1 MSTDWDVIGEIFS
14 AALEA
19 LPDDRQA
26 LIDRLCAGR
35 PALRDEVMSLVEA
48 HLSSPEFLR
57 LPPPLEL
64 VPPVQPIGVGTTLG
78 AYCLVEEIGHGGMG
92 TVFLAERTDGAFA
105 HRVAVKVM
113 RAAVTD
119 QHAARRFQVER
130 QILASLHHPGIVTLI
145 DGGTA
150 PDGQAYFVMEHVE
163 GRPLSQWLREEQAS
177 LEERLR
183 LFRRLCSAVHLAH
196 QHGIV
201 HRDLKP
207 ANILVTADGVP
218 KVLDFGVAKLLERAG
233 SDLTLTSL
241 VPGPLT
247 PNYASP
253 EQLRGLDVT
262 TASDVYSLGVLLYE
276 CLAGARPYETTG
288 RPVDEVLKQVLDAV
302 PGRPS
307 AVAARGAREAVDGS
321 LPYPAHRLRGDLDAI
336 VLKAMHLDPS
346 QRYAS
351 AEELS
356 DDLARWLGGKPVV
369 AREPSLAYVLRKAA
383 ARHKAAAAAIVI
395 AVAGVLAAFGVAL
408 WQRQVAVR
416 ERAVAEQRFDDAR
429 RLAASLVFKV
439 HDAVAPLPGSTE
451 VRKLIVTEALTYLD
465 RLAASSPNPAVR
477 MELALAYKKVGR
489 VQGDPQVANLGDRE
503 AALASFRRAIDILA
517 PLRDSPALGAMALY
531 ETSQLSSLV
540 ASVLRVM
547 DRTDEARA
555 ASRDALA
562 TAEAALANN
571 PGDEATRRLVASGH
585 FSLAMSEADRPAMFR
600 HWLEAERAFEA
611 LLAEKP
617 DDADRMRNVAL
628 VNKYLGGHLQVDG
641 NRAEAEQRYRRAME
655 LDERRFTLAP
665 DDRQVRFDLAIDLAN
680 LGSALAQ
687 TGQPEEALK
696 LYERSVAMRE
706 ALVDADRKDVLARVT
721 LARALTA
728 VARLRYDIGDR
739 PGAARDA
746 RRAVSLGPDTPSA
759 GDAAGQRVIGRA
771 LIVLATLDADRGR
784 QATACERYRLALA
797 HATRDQL
804 TASDPNDRF
813 WLERL
818 ESRLPGCVGPSV
830 RGAGAS

>member
-1 MSTDWDVIGEIFS
+1 M
-14 AALEA
+14 
-19 LPDDRQA
+19 
-26 LIDRLCAGR
+26 
-35 PALRDEVMSLVEA
+35 
-48 HLSSPEFLR
+48 
-57 LPPPLEL
+57 
-64 VPPVQPIGVGTTLG
+64 
-78 AYCLVEEIGHGGMG
+78 
-92 TVFLAERTDGAFA
+92 
-105 HRVAVKVM
+105 
-113 RAAVTD
+113 
-119 QHAARRFQVER
+119 
-130 QILASLHHPGIVTLI
+130 
-145 DGGTA
+145 
-150 PDGQAYFVMEHVE
+150 
-163 GRPLSQWLREEQAS
+163 
-177 LEERLR
+177 
-183 LFRRLCSAVHLAH
+183 
-196 QHGIV
+196 
-201 HRDLKP
+201 
-207 ANILVTADGVP
+207 
-218 KVLDFGVAKLLERAG
+218 
-233 SDLTLTSL
+233 
-241 VPGPLT
+241 
-247 PNYASP
+247 
-253 EQLRGLDVT
+253 
-262 TASDVYSLGVLLYE
+262 
-276 CLAGARPYETTG
+276 
-288 RPVDEVLKQVLDAV
+288 
-302 PGRPS
+302 
-307 AVAARGAREAVDGS
+307 
-321 LPYPAHRLRGDLDAI
+321 
-336 VLKAMHLDPS
+336 
-346 QRYAS
+346 
-351 AEELS
+351 
-356 DDLARWLGGKPVV
+356 
-369 AREPSLAYVLRKAA
+369 
-383 ARHKAAAAAIVI
+383 
-395 AVAGVLAAFGVAL
+395 
-408 WQRQVAVR
+408 
-416 ERAVAEQRFDDAR
+416 
-429 RLAASLVFKV
+429 
-439 HDAVAPLPGSTE
+439 
-451 VRKLIVTEALTYLD
+451 
-465 RLAASSPNPAVR
+465 
-477 MELALAYKKVGR
+477 
-489 VQGDPQVANLGDRE
+489 QGDPQVANLGDRE